1 MKIRKSIIAIAAI
14 ALALVGSYVY
24 GVNSPEVVVDC
35 GTLSGKGEVSFKLDG
50 VVYVTQI
57 ECRGE
62 WV

>member
-1 MKIRKSIIAIAAI
+1 MKRYWVPFAA
-14 ALALVGSYVY
+14 ALALYSIYTY
-24 GVNSPEVVVDC
+24 AQPKPEVVVDC
-35 GTLSGKGEVSFKLDG
+35 GTLTGKGEVSFRLDG